1 MEISRKY
8 STKRKEITSKIIAAL
23 ISALLIFISCNKSH
37 ADSSKI
43 LVHEIISADNKPEHL
58 ALAASSKGKLY
69 LLPATFFEYTSLF
82 SGNNKRIILAA
93 QFDVSNFD
101 KNTRIAFLSKSS
113 SNTIISTNPRNIS
126 DQPPL
131 KLNLDNVGL
140 SQMVEAL
147 EEKLYLKEK
156 EQIQIENNIK
166 DLTKKIDK
174 VASLEE
180 ILRLKLSNEKTL
192 IINQQIQEE
201 ISRLSKLFENSKKME
216 SAKLEMSKDANSK
229 SISASTSSSSGNGK
243 GVEANGDIKE
253 GLSKYYS
260 TLLLHI
266 STKNRKQSAESPNTL
281 TSEDKLRIIES
292 YQGEKPEE
300 LAKELLELRVKRK
313 KLEEAKGL

>member
-229 SISASTSSSSGNGK
+229 SISASTSSSSGK
-243 GVEANGDIKE
+243 GIEANGDIKE

-266 STKNRKQSAESPNTL
+266 STKNRKQSAESLNTL